1 MIDGERLYRNTPR
14 KVAKSPVVEPGES
27 DHRLTSSGEPSSPT
41 ATPESHILVHR

>member
-1 MIDGERLYRNTPR
+1 MVRDYTEIHH
-14 KVAKSPVVEPGES
+14 AKSPVVEPGES